1 MLESPKVLSKLVL
14 LLGTG
19 QSAGNQEIL
28 LNING
33 ILRDYTRYILIG
45 WRYSPGILEIGYYLL
60 INNMLLAIKFKQ
72 SLQLEVSSNAW
83 VSSTISSEGD
93 PGEESEEPG
102 DPEEKKEDREK

>member
-1 MLESPKVLSKLVL
+1 
-14 LLGTG
+14 
-19 QSAGNQEIL
+19 
-28 LNING
+28 
-33 ILRDYTRYILIG
+33 
-45 WRYSPGILEIGYYLL
+45 
-60 INNMLLAIKFKQ
+60 MLLAIKFKQ